1 MGLRK
6 LMDLSMAQIEK
17 DIRSNPLSI
26 EELQR
31 WRDVIEARFENQ
43 MCNVNAFRMSCE
55 SRVMQMRQVSD
66 LIPKG
71 MLFLMEALKE
81 RFGGVNILSDEK
93 IKSDPKLAGL
103 VSDLHATLLN
113 LMADKT
119 AKKSEA
125 LQKIAHAE
133 VKNPLE
139 AQSMFLYDTEDN
151 PALTNSFKDLARSLV
166 KGASETKAYRN
177 LFKQLDKKLGIKAK

>member
-1 MGLRK
+1 
-6 LMDLSMAQIEK
+6 
-17 DIRSNPLSI
+17 
-26 EELQR
+26 
-31 WRDVIEARFENQ
+31 
-43 MCNVNAFRMSCE
+43 
-55 SRVMQMRQVSD
+55 
-66 LIPKG
+66 
-71 MLFLMEALKE
+71 
-81 RFGGVNILSDEK
+81 
-93 IKSDPKLAGL
+93 
-103 VSDLHATLLN
+103 
-113 LMADKT
+113 MADKT